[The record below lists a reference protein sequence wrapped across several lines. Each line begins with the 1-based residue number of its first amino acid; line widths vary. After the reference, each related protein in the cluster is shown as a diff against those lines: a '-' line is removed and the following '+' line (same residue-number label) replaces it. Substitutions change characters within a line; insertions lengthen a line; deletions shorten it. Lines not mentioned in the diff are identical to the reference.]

1 MEIDTVE
8 ELVKTKLTGPEA
20 IDWVIEQY
28 KDKDLISIIRLDEAS
43 FNVIYR
49 KKPVAK

>member
-8 ELVKTKLTGPEA
+8 ELVKTNLTGLEA
-20 IDWVIEQY
+20 IDWVYEQY
-28 KDKDLISIIRLDEAS
+28 KDKDLISIIRLDEES